1 MINLKIIEQLVTHV
15 NGDVANG
22 GDSVARCPLPSP
34 ATMDDWAV
42 LFLEHCAEARAWG
55 FHLVNFGFFS
65 LPPSS
70 TTALVYFAFRPQ
82 ANRSSFA
89 SKWVTMGFVEKT
101 AEVGCGA
108 AEVRVSAR
116 YQQRLTLLPP
126 SLTIGYLAFTWR
138 GKWIGLRAPIW
149 SGDFAWTGQ
158 GVRSAHCYCLI
169 SRIWSLSNAVHCA
182 SVCLM
187 PNGLCMTVWVMF
199 DVWLTCQRQWG
210 AKVAGEL
217 RSWVFKG
224 PRKSA
229 KTTKHFLLLLG
240 NRKRTPGKT
249 NWLTKR
255 VCKNREMWDIY
266 MNNKYIYVCMK
277 NDLKILFNN
286 KK

>member
-1 MINLKIIEQLVTHV
+1 MSMETSPM
-15 NGDVANG
+15 VATPWP
-22 GDSVARCPLPSP
+22 VARCPLPSP
-34 ATMDDWAV
+34 ATTMDDWAV

-65 LPPSS
+65 LPPSPPQLWFTLLS
-70 TTALVYFAFRPQ
+70 DLRPIDRHLRLSGWQ
-82 ANRSSFA
+82 WEDCGGA
-89 SKWVTMGFVEKT
+89 W
-101 AEVGCGA
+101 CGA

-210 AKVAGEL
+210 G
-217 RSWVFKG
+217 KG
-224 PRKSA
+224 CR
-229 KTTKHFLLLLG
+229 
-240 NRKRTPGKT
+240 RTSV
-249 NWLTKR
+249 LS
-255 VCKNREMWDIY
+255 
-266 MNNKYIYVCMK
+266 
-277 NDLKILFNN
+277 L
-286 KK
+286 